1 MFEVNRSVVFLKP
14 TQTFYNFYTSLP
26 DFSTMT
32 YDEVCEDI
40 NSYMIPKSE
49 MKDSPSIAISDD
61 LAHTIFEWELML
73 REVDHQY
80 WPSNRTTV
88 DDLLDFFEIQVI
100 PLIVDTSEDDL
111 NRRRM

>member
-1 MFEVNRSVVFLKP
+1 MFEVNRSIVVLKP

-49 MKDSPSIAISDD
+49 MKDLKI
-61 LAHTIFEWELML
+61 LC
-73 REVDHQY
+73 
-80 WPSNRTTV
+80 
-88 DDLLDFFEIQVI
+88 
-100 PLIVDTSEDDL
+100 
-111 NRRRM
+111 